1 MLTKKLWVAVPH
13 RPQLAGMQRLSAKAI
28 SGLAIVTLAL
38 AGCGTLIG
46 AGVGAGAGA
55 AVGSATGYGTG
66 KGALI
71 GTGIGATAGAI
82 YDITKHQRSKN

>member
-1 MLTKKLWVAVPH
+1 MLTKKLN
-13 RPQLAGMQRLSAKAI
+13 RLSANAI
-28 SGLAIVTLAL
+28 SGLAIVALSL

-55 AVGSATGYGTG
+55 AVGSATGYGTA

-71 GTGIGATAGAI
+71 GTGIGAAAGAI
-82 YDITKHQRSKN
+82 YDITKHERDKN

>member
-1 MLTKKLWVAVPH
+1 MLTKKHVGRCAASEMK
-13 RPQLAGMQRLSAKAI
+13 RMATKAS

-66 KGALI
+66 KV
-71 GTGIGATAGAI
+71 
-82 YDITKHQRSKN
+82 R